1 MAASKKIYKINVWMG
16 LRDVCVIP
24 FMFLKS
30 LMSMY
35 EFLGASAVMLTPLKT
50 TGIVL

>member
-16 LRDVCVIP
+16 LRDVIP
-24 FMFLKS
+24 FMVSKS

-50 TGIVL
+50 TGMVL

>member
-1 MAASKKIYKINVWMG
+1 MAASKKIINGWIICMDLEG
-16 LRDVCVIP
+16 GTP
-24 FMFLKS
+24 FMFSKS

-50 TGIVL
+50 TGMVL